1 MNWVLEVEPMDVGE
15 DVKAVSVELV
25 ESDEAREPARGKEA
39 AHVWARVLPAIAGE
53 EPWGLDFFSH
63 LERVREYYSGHNIRW
78 REASGRSIVV
88 TVRDEEDIAGLF
100 ERFEAETFGVR
111 AGKRFVEGD
120 SAVEQE
126 LARRGVDAY
135 HKSFPDYFFCGVC
148 EFEDA
153 SLALLSTKL
162 WASEVIRRVKPALK
176 GMEVTV
182 RLPA

>member
-15 DVKAVSVELV
+15 GVKAVSVELV

-39 AHVWARVLPAIAGE
+39 AHVWARVLPAIAGD

-63 LERVREYYSGHNIRW
+63 LERVKKYCSAHDIAW
-78 REASGRSIVV
+78 REASSRSIVV
-88 TVRDEEDIAGLF
+88 TAQNLEELAGLF
-100 ERFEAETFGVR
+100 ERFETETFGVR

-120 SAVEQE
+120 SEVEQE
-126 LARRGVDAY
+126 LARCGVDAY

-153 SLALLSTKL
+153 SLALLSMKL

-176 GMEVTV
+176 GREVTV